1 MIGTIF
7 VWIVNFFRALA
18 NLWRKLWRRRVDYVR
33 IEITGDLPEFVPAL
47 PWWQRRFLQ
56 RNPPASLQGLR
67 RQLQRIAAD
76 PQTQGVLLRINGLVA
91 GWATLQSFRD
101 EIAHFR
107 ASGKRVVAFLLTPD
121 MAGYYAACAADQ
133 IIVPPSA
140 TLMILGLR
148 TEIQFL
154 KDALAKVGL
163 AAEVEAVSPYKSAG
177 DQFVRSDISPENREQ
192 FERLL
197 DARFAEILR
206 AIGEARDKTADQ
218 VSALIDMAPLSARAA
233 LEANLVDAL
242 RYEDELEEHLGSG
255 ERAPIMLDWNQAHK
269 ALRLPAARFH
279 RKLVGVVTVEGTI
292 TMGNSR
298 SLPVPL
304 PLLGGKQSGADS
316 IAQALRQAERN
327 RRVAALVLYV
337 NSPGG
342 DAFASDLIWREVL
355 RVRRKKPVVVAMGN
369 AAASG
374 GYYVA
379 APASAIVAQPGT
391 ITGSIGVVLLR
402 PIIAGLFERAG
413 INTVALSRGAHSG
426 VLSITEP
433 PTDDERQAL
442 RSLVFDSYAEFKRR
456 VRDGRT
462 LAEEQLE
469 PIAGGRVWLGQEAV
483 GLGLVDKL
491 GGLPE
496 ALLRAQ
502 ELAHLPPDRT
512 APLLLLRGERTRL
525 PPLPFP
531 IDKPIDLAHA
541 LEVALRPRVWALLPF
556 EIF

>member
-1 MIGTIF
+1 
-7 VWIVNFFRALA
+7 
-18 NLWRKLWRRRVDYVR
+18 
-33 IEITGDLPEFVPAL
+33 
-47 PWWQRRFLQ
+47 
-56 RNPPASLQGLR
+56 
-67 RQLQRIAAD
+67 
-76 PQTQGVLLRINGLVA
+76 
-91 GWATLQSFRD
+91 
-101 EIAHFR
+101 
-107 ASGKRVVAFLLTPD
+107 
-121 MAGYYAACAADQ
+121 
-133 IIVPPSA
+133 
-140 TLMILGLR
+140 
-148 TEIQFL
+148 
-154 KDALAKVGL
+154 
-163 AAEVEAVSPYKSAG
+163 
-177 DQFVRSDISPENREQ
+177 
-192 FERLL
+192 
-197 DARFAEILR
+197 
-206 AIGEARDKTADQ
+206 
-218 VSALIDMAPLSARAA
+218 
-233 LEANLVDAL
+233 
-242 RYEDELEEHLGSG
+242 
-255 ERAPIMLDWNQAHK
+255 
-269 ALRLPAARFH
+269 
-279 RKLVGVVTVEGTI
+279 
-292 TMGNSR
+292 
-298 SLPVPL
+298 
-304 PLLGGKQSGADS
+304 
-316 IAQALRQAERN
+316 
-327 RRVAALVLYV
+327 
-337 NSPGG
+337 
-342 DAFASDLIWREVL
+342 
-355 RVRRKKPVVVAMGN
+355 MGN

-469 PIAGGRVWLGQEAV
+469 PIAGGRVWLGHEALE
-483 GLGLVDKL
+483 LGLVDKL

-531 IDKPIDLAHA
+531 IDKPIDLAHE